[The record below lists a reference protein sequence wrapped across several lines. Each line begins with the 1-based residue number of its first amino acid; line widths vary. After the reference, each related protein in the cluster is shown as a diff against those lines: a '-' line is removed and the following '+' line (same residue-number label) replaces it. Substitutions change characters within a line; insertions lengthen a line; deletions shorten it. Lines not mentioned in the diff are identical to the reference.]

1 MNPAEWTDWE
11 TFKKA
16 KAEYGNPKHI
26 IIKRIT
32 RNLTNHTPSQKFVS
46 IAKRIKFL
54 LSFFNV
60 TAEKFTDL
68 IKETYKESEQ
78 TTTDEH
84 IRQQDYIHNP
94 LFKRLKYIQ
103 VLMFVFYI
111 AMFVYFPLVGNIKMS
126 GSALC
131 NSELSP
137 KLRIKC
143 NHVNEN
149 SYIHLFFIV
158 TSVYF
163 ILCALQIRF
172 GESFLKN

>member
-1 MNPAEWTDWE
+1 MLLIIFLFYKQMEEPIYGSSDALNSLKGERFSGRMTIFLFIQVGFIVLERYLFLMNPAEWTDWE

-32 RNLTNHTPSQKFVS
+32 RNLTSHTPIQKFVS
-46 IAKRIKFL
+46 VAKRIKFL

-60 TAEKFTDL
+60 TADKFTDL

-94 LFKRLKYIQ
+94 LFKRLK
-103 VLMFVFYI
+103 
-111 AMFVYFPLVGNIKMS
+111 
-126 GSALC
+126 
-131 NSELSP
+131 
-137 KLRIKC
+137 
-143 NHVNEN
+143 
-149 SYIHLFFIV
+149 
-158 TSVYF
+158 
-163 ILCALQIRF
+163 
-172 GESFLKN
+172 